1 MTDASVPTVSI
12 RILDKEF
19 QVHCPPQQ
27 QDALLSAAHAL
38 DQRMRDIRRS
48 GTVIGLERIAV
59 MAALNLSYELLQA
72 QHSAGNSAAVS
83 ADLDRIDAKLAQAIL
98 ALE

>member
-1 MTDASVPTVSI
+1 MTDASVPTVNI

-19 QVHCPPQQ
+19 QVHCPPEQ

-48 GTVIGLERIAV
+48 GAVIGLERIAV

-83 ADLDRIDAKLAQAIL
+83 VDLDRIDAKLTQAIL

>member
-1 MTDASVPTVSI
+1 MTDASVPTVNI

-19 QVHCPPQQ
+19 QVHCPPEQ

-48 GTVIGLERIAV
+48 GAVIGLERIAV

-72 QHSAGNSAAVS
+72 QHSAGNSATVAL
-83 ADLDRIDAKLAQAIL
+83 DLDRIDAKVTQAIL